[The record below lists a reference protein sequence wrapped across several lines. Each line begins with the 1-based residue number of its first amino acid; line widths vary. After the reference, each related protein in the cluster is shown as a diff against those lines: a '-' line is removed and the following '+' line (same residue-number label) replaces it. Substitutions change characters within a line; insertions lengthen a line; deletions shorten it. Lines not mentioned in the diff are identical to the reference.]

1 MDIPTQPFAY
11 LADVK
16 AYVADTWDLT
26 DDRESRMYWLNTFR
40 ESTTK
45 TAQIGMELLNFA
57 NFVRFFTR
65 GKKTDRKRVVNDD
78 WAARQHH
85 TGTHSGDYDQRVQQ
99 LRY

>member
-1 MDIPTQPFAY
+1 MTKRETRKSISTLELDLMDIPTQPFAY

-26 DDRESRMYWLNTFR
+26 DDRDSRMYWLNTFR

-57 NFVRFFTR
+57 NFVRFLR
-65 GKKTDRKRVVNDD
+65 EVKKQIESE
-78 WAARQHH
+78 W
-85 TGTHSGDYDQRVQQ
+85 
-99 LRY
+99 

>member
-1 MDIPTQPFAY
+1 MTKRETRKSISTLELDLMDIPTQPFAY

-65 GKKTDRKRVVNDD
+65 GKKTDRK
-78 WAARQHH
+78 Q
-85 TGTHSGDYDQRVQQ
+85 SGE
-99 LRY
+99 